1 MDNLIQKNRE
11 KIKQLARQRGISNV
25 RLFGSMCRDEA
36 TFDSDVDLLVDI
48 DAGRS
53 GLELG
58 GFLMDVSEM
67 LGRKVDVVTERALHP
82 KLRNKVLSE
91 AVSL

>member
-48 DAGRS
+48 DTGRS